1 MTGEKEDSMRRL
13 VVLCAIL
20 VTSLAAAPTAHAQL
34 GTTDLSTLT
43 PTQLANALVGS
54 GVTVSNV
61 TYTGANVAGGLFTG
75 GTGIIGFGDGVV
87 LGSGNIANVTGP
99 NVDDGITT
107 VNGTAGDAS
116 LDALVA
122 PFTTNDASVL
132 EFDFVPDADKVFF
145 EYVFASDEYNE
156 YVNSSFDDVFGF
168 FVNGT
173 NCAVVGTDRVSI
185 NTINNGNPF
194 GSDPKSHPELY
205 RNNDLQDG
213 GGSINTEMDG
223 LTVVLTCEASVVPNA
238 TNHMKLAI
246 ADTSDFVLDSNVF
259 IKEGSLSTTP
269 PSGSTCG
276 EVRGDGYLDS
286 NPDFRYVFYNVKYEE
301 GAAKPSGE
309 ISFTD
314 LKNKQSKVKFV
325 STSIDTLVIA
335 DGQATLTGSGMANGS
350 PVTFKVVVMDGSP
363 DTFSVELSNG
373 YSASGNVTRGRG
385 IHIKPC

>member
-1 MTGEKEDSMRRL
+1 MRRL

-20 VTSLAAAPTAHAQL
+20 VTSLAAAPSAHAQL
-34 GTTDLSTLT
+34 GTTDLTTLT
-43 PTQLANALVGS
+43 PTQLADALVGS

-75 GTGIIGFGDGVV
+75 GTGIVGFGDGVV
-87 LGSGNIANVTGP
+87 LGSGNIANVVGP

-107 VNGTAGDAS
+107 DQRHGRRCEPRRPGR
-116 LDALVA
+116 LR
-122 PFTTNDASVL
+122 FTTNDASVL

-156 YVNSSFDDVFGF
+156 FVNSSFDDVFGF

-173 NCAVVGTDRVSI
+173 NCALVGSDRVSI

-205 RNNDLQDG
+205 RNNDLEDG

-223 LTVVLTCEASVVPNA
+223 LTVVLTCEATVVPNA

-246 ADTSDFVLDSNVF
+246 ADTSDSVLDSNVF

-269 PSGSTCG
+269 PGGSTCG
-276 EVRGDGYLDS
+276 EVRGDGYLS
-286 NPDFRYVFYNVKYEE
+286 TNPDFRFVFYNVKYEE

-335 DGQATLTGSGMANGS
+335 DGQATLTGSGTANGA
-350 PVTFKVVVMDGSP
+350 PVTFEVVVKDGSP
-363 DTFSVELSNG
+363 DTFSVKLSNG
-373 YSASGNVTRGRG
+373 YTASGNVTKGRG